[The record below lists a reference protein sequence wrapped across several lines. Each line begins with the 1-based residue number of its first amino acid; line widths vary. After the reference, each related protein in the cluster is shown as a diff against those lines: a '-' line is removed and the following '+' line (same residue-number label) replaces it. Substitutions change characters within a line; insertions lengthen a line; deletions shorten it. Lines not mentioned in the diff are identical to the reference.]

1 MAKVSDA
8 HLEARRRSIIDAAT
22 TVFSRKGIELATMA
36 EVAAEAGISP
46 GAIYR
51 YFENKEQLAHGCMSI
66 KTEAIESQWQQTEEV
81 PADPMAAFNQ
91 LSRLTFAALH
101 EPESRIDTMLAL
113 EQMLMAARGGEGGET
128 SEWEH
133 DFPQVVAGIAV
144 RLQRARDKGQ
154 LPAGT
159 DVQSLA
165 GALFSFY
172 WGARL
177 TRMLA
182 PSVDTDAQLQAVRT
196 LMEGAGAALHAR
208 RAGEV
213 RVQRQ
218 QCQHRR
224 GAR

>member
-36 EVAAEAGISP
+36 EVAAEAGMSP

-66 KTEAIESQWQQTEEV
+66 KTEAIESQWQQTDEV
-81 PADPMAAFNQ
+81 PADPMAAFNE
-91 LSRLTFAALH
+91 LSRLTFAALN

-113 EQMLMAARGGEGGET
+113 EQMLMAARGGPAAAEHN
-128 SEWEH
+128 EWEH
-133 DFPQVVAGIAV
+133 DFPQVVEGIAV
-144 RLQRARDKGQ
+144 RLRRAMESGQ
-154 LPAGT
+154 LPPGT
-159 DVQSLA
+159 DVSSLA

-182 PSVDTDAQLQAVRT
+182 PSVDTDAQLQAVRA
-196 LMEGAGAALHAR
+196 LMEHAVGASAK
-208 RAGEV
+208 
-213 RVQRQ
+213 
-218 QCQHRR
+218 
-224 GAR
+224 

>member
-66 KTEAIESQWQQTEEV
+66 KTEAIESQWQETEEV
-81 PADPMAAFNQ
+81 PADPMAAFNE
-91 LSRLTFAALH
+91 LSRLTFAGLN
-101 EPESRIDTMLAL
+101 EPQSRVDTMLAL
-113 EQMLMAARGGEGGET
+113 EQMLMAARGDPGGET
-128 SEWEH
+128 SEWEN
-133 DFPQVVAGIAV
+133 DFPQVVEGIAA
-144 RLQRARDKGQ
+144 RLRRAQEKGQ
-154 LPAGT
+154 IPATT

-172 WGARL
+172 WGARI

-182 PSVDTDAQLQAVRT
+182 PSVDTDAQLAAVRT
-196 LMEGAGAALHAR
+196 LMEGASRAAAK
-208 RAGEV
+208 
-213 RVQRQ
+213 
-218 QCQHRR
+218 
-224 GAR
+224 